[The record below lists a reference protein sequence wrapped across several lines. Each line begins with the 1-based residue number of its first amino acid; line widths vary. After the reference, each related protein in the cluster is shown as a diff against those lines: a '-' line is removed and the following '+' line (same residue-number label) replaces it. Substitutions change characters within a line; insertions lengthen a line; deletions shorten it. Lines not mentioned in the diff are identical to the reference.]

1 MTIFKVNPVDISS
14 FTIETGPKV
23 EIKKV
28 EDTKITL
35 SGRRNFKSST
45 DINIRKSGEKKV
57 PSGFTRDYLTSFIG
71 LNKLKDSLL
80 DIPPLEVSP
89 KRLSGNTILSEP
101 DVKKRYPDPDPE
113 KNLEKLL
120 PYYDEILQ
128 KKWMIQDLLNPF
140 YGFSDDW
147 HYEDFHFLNFFD
159 WDNGDPIALL
169 YPNIGGRY
177 DITNNVTIKF
187 WIRAKEFR
195 DPPGTIIHIP
205 NCLAVFLLSGEPA
218 NSFGLRV
225 QFGDS
230 ANLEPDDDN
239 TPDTKI
245 IFNDC
250 IKPNEWSY
258 IELTLKQ
265 EEPVSLKV
273 NSRQIEPLNNNISA
287 PIKNSQY
294 GIISVGSFCSLV
306 VNTFENHKILFN
318 SRAAQTRGVELFV
331 GLDPNIGDKERP
343 DGFNLKNQL
352 VAQIYD
358 LKILNVEEEIFYLRP
373 SFSETSGNRKRE
385 YVRPLTGVT
394 MPSNKTGV
402 IRTPF
407 YNSVYHTING
417 TTKTPFNTLLAFG
430 AGGHLINIEN
440 FLSADSS
447 GEKVRP
453 RIFGFEQNNISYSVN
468 STNDCDKIIFNDTQF
483 SKRNLFIIPCDNGD
497 NKEIRNNK
505 ILLRDLKEKRENN
518 DYNLTQDRLVELYGA
533 IPIEGKFWW
542 TGSLASGSSEPP
554 TVLDTVS
561 KDSSSN
567 QYVLFEIPNLFFG
580 KRIKPGTFS
589 IKATIDKPIHPSKS
603 GHFSFTLQDDG
614 QGGLYPL
621 NPNGN
626 SAKWNIVGRVYYN
639 EGLVLIKNPH
649 LYFFGYN
656 NDWEMTFK
664 GEQNVYTLKI
674 EAIASQSS
682 LNYSRNKT
690 FDESLSP
697 SALPDDEDDDF
708 VFISNINF
716 HDKDLNVIAKTQLA
730 QPFLKK
736 SGDSVLFKVQMDF

>member
-1 MTIFKVNPVDISS
+1 MTIFKVNPGDLSN
-14 FTIETGPKV
+14 FTVETEPKV

-35 SGRRNFKSST
+35 FGRRNFVSSPV
-45 DINIRKSGEKKV
+45 DKRKSGEKGV
-57 PSGFTRDYLTSFIG
+57 PKENYLTPVV
-71 LNKLKDSLL
+71 LNLLNNANL
-80 DIPPLEVSP
+80 DIHPLDLTA

-147 HYEDFHFLNFFD
+147 NYEDFHYLNFFN
-159 WDNGDPIALL
+159 WGGDSIALL

-177 DITNNVTIKF
+177 DITDNVTIKF

-195 DPPGTIIHIP
+195 DSPGTIIHIP
-205 NCLAVFLLSGEPA
+205 NCLAVFLLSDSSA

-230 ANLEPDDDN
+230 ANLEPNDVS
-239 TPDTKI
+239 TPVTKI
-245 IFNDC
+245 IFNGC

-273 NSRQIEPLNNNISA
+273 NSRQIVTFSSNATINASIGNTP
-287 PIKNSQY
+287 Y
-294 GIISVGSFCSLV
+294 GIISVGSFCSGN
-306 VNTFENHKILFN
+306 NTFENHKIIFN
-318 SRAAQTRGVELFV
+318 SRTSQTRGVELFEGV
-331 GLDPNIGDKERP
+331 TGTNNDRDFPSNFL
-343 DGFNLKNQL
+343 LKNQL

-358 LKILNVEEEIFYLRP
+358 LKIKNNNREIFYLKP
-373 SFSETSGNRKRE
+373 SFSIFSGTRKRE
-385 YVRPLTGVT
+385 YDNRDNETIN
-394 MPSNKTGV
+394 SNKTGV

-407 YNSVYHTING
+407 YNSPYHTING

-430 AGGHLINIEN
+430 AGGHFINIEN
-440 FLSADSS
+440 FLSDVKNTDSS
-447 GEKVRP
+447 GEKIRP
-453 RIFGFEQNNISYSVN
+453 RIFGFEQPDILVRNGS
-468 STNDCDKIIFNDTQF
+468 DRCDQIIFDNIGF
-483 SKRNLFIIPCDNGD
+483 LKRNLFILPCDNGD
-497 NKEIRNNK
+497 DLLSSNHENLK
-505 ILLRDLKEKRENN
+505 IDLKNLKAIVANE
-518 DYNLTQDRLVELYGA
+518 DHLLTQNDLESKYGS
-533 IPIEGKFWW
+533 IPIKEKFWKSSDLIFR
-542 TGSLASGSSEPP
+542 GSANLLDPP
-554 TVLDTVS
+554 TALDTVS

-589 IKATIDKPIHPSKS
+589 IKATVDKV

-656 NDWEMTFK
+656 GDWEMTFK

-674 EAIASQSS
+674 EAIANQSS

-690 FDESLSP
+690 FDETLSP

-736 SGDSVLFKVQMDF
+736 TGDSVLFKVQMDF